1 MRVKLQYVQLH
12 PIMIKFQPEKT
23 LQTQNVNTMEVSKND
38 ELVLLL
44 SLKSGDHSAFEM
56 LYYRYSPRLYRHIL
70 SMVKVQA
77 CAEEI
82 LQDVFQ
88 KLWER
93 REGIQL
99 EKSFQ
104 SYLFTISKNLVYDF
118 FNQETKNRNLKDLI
132 ISLTTQDYSHI
143 EEDFHYKECQEII
156 NQAIDNLPPKRKLI
170 YTLCKIEGK
179 SYDEVSAFLGIS
191 ASTISDHIVKA
202 TKQIQTF
209 CLSKEILPT
218 LLFAFLS
225 ILFNQK

>member
-1 MRVKLQYVQLH
+1 
-12 PIMIKFQPEKT
+12 
-23 LQTQNVNTMEVSKND
+23 MEVSKND
-38 ELVLLL
+38 ELALLL

-93 REGIQL
+93 REGIHL

-104 SYLFTISKNLVYDF
+104 SYLFTIAKNLVYDF

-132 ISLTTQDYSHI
+132 ISLTTQDYYHI
-143 EEDFHYKECQEII
+143 EEDFQYKECQEII

-218 LLFAFLS
+218 LLFSFLS